1 MLVLIKNVNESTAGG
16 FFMNLNGS
24 LIYKLILERYL
35 LYLKNQKYQPYD
47 APALLL
53 EARTR
58 MPKSDDIVIRDVRV
72 ARRFIEF
79 DVSVGKQEV
88 LDRIIFLN
96 ALSTIAEFDSHEKIM
111 EEDLS
116 KEEAIERARVL
127 FNNERFWKC
136 HEVLENVW
144 KQSEGEE
151 KRLLNGVILVAAA
164 FVHFQ
169 KGENETC
176 IGILRRAH
184 DKIKSSQGEYYRIKF
199 DLLDKNLKNI
209 IDTGTII
216 PLRI

>member
-1 MLVLIKNVNESTAGG
+1 
-16 FFMNLNGS
+16 MNLNGS
-24 LIYKLILERYL
+24 SIYRLILERYL
-35 LYLKNQKYQPYD
+35 LYLKNQKYQPSD

-53 EARTR
+53 DARTR
-58 MPKSDDIVIRDVRV
+58 MLKSDDIVIRDVRV

-88 LDRIIFLN
+88 LDRIILN
-96 ALSTIAEFDSHEKIM
+96 ALSTIAEFDSYEKIK

-116 KEEAIERARVL
+116 KEEAIDRARVL
-127 FNNERFWKC
+127 FNSERYWKC

-151 KRLLNGVILVAAA
+151 KGLLNGVILIAAA

-169 KGENETC
+169 KGENETG

-184 DKIKSSQGEYYRIKF
+184 DKIKSAQGEYYRIKF
-199 DLLDKNLKNI
+199 DLLDMNLKNI

-216 PLRI
+216 PLRL

>member
-1 MLVLIKNVNESTAGG
+1 
-16 FFMNLNGS
+16 MNLNGS
-24 LIYKLILERYL
+24 SIYRLILDRYL
-35 LYLKNQKYQPYD
+35 LYLKNQKYQPDD
-47 APALLL
+47 AARILLD
-53 EARTR
+53 ARTR
-58 MPKSDDIVIRDVRV
+58 MLKSDDVVIRDVRV

-88 LDRIIFLN
+88 LDRIIHK
-96 ALSTIAEFDSHEKIM
+96 ALSTIAVFDSYEEIK

-116 KEEAIERARVL
+116 KEEAIDKARVL
-127 FNNERFWKC
+127 FNRERYWKC

-151 KRLLNGVILVAAA
+151 KGLLNGVILIAAA

-184 DKIKSSQGEYYRIKF
+184 DKIKSAQGEYYRIKF
-199 DLLDKNLKNI
+199 DVLDKNLKKI
-209 IDTGTII
+209 IDTSTIT
-216 PLRI
+216 PLQL